1 MKKEKMKLFLL
12 YPQPAP
18 AAGSRDSGCWVVV
31 EVMMGRGEGMR
42 VVKIHCPKKKKKNK
56 KLCCLSEFRGEKFF
70 PPRISF
76 YPVVLPHT
84 PTPPHHLSDYA
95 IEH

>member
-31 EVMMGRGEGMR
+31 EVMMGRRGRHAGS
-42 VVKIHCPKKKKKNK
+42 KNPLPKEEEEEQET
-56 KLCCLSEFRGEKFF
+56 LLL
-70 PPRISF
+70 I
-76 YPVVLPHT
+76 
-84 PTPPHHLSDYA
+84 
-95 IEH
+95 